1 MTCSAM
7 PITIE
12 INAADQPHKIDR
24 TRLKKA
30 VRLILKD
37 AGISAAEISI
47 AVVTD
52 QRMQQLNREYLKH
65 DYATDVLSFVLAH
78 DAKAHSLE
86 GEIIA
91 SSEYAAAQA
100 PRYGWSLNDEL
111 LLYVIHGCLH
121 LVGHDDMTAPVKR
134 VMRRAEKK
142 YLNQFGLERR

>member
-1 MTCSAM
+1 M

-12 INAADQPHKIDR
+12 INTADQPHKIDG

-37 AGISAAEISI
+37 AGIKSAEISI
-47 AVVTD
+47 AVVND
-52 QRMQQLNREYLKH
+52 ELMQELNRAYLQH
-65 DYATDVLSFVLAH
+65 DYPTDVLSFVLAH
-78 DAKAHSLE
+78 DAQAQSLE

-121 LVGHDDMTAPVKR
+121 LVGHDDTTAPAKR
-134 VMRRAEKK
+134 VMRRAEKD
-142 YLNQFGLERR
+142 YLHRLGLERR